1 MSSVSEKYDL
11 DCRTRE
17 EPVFASYLMKL
28 SVLPPSLPKSC
39 TPCNM
44 TGSLAVI
51 SRAQR
56 KELMLFQGSS
66 EVLENSIT
74 ANLEH
79 RYKLLGEC
87 MNAKGDSKAAPL
99 SSLK

>member
-17 EPVFASYLMKL
+17 VFASYLMKL
-28 SVLPPSLPKSC
+28 NVLPPSLPKSC

-44 TGSLAVI
+44 TGELAVI

-79 RYKLLGEC
+79 RCKLLWEC